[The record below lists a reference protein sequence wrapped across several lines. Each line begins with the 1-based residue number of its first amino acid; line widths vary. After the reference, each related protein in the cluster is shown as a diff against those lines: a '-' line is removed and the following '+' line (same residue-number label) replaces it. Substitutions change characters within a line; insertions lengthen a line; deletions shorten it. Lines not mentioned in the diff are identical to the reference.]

1 MQEEEHF
8 LLFKYLPEMKRL
20 LDTDNIYLYLR
31 AENSL
36 SDNDL
41 SEFKQA
47 KTENHDRA
55 VCRLAELVYQRGE
68 RCLERFLKALRR
80 SATDE
85 GNPGHIEL
93 LGILKPRCSTPQDTD
108 PQPPEFIAEPTV
120 TMETSDTVEQSG
132 QIEVLGPARSDEG
145 QLPTPPADVNDEIEE
160 KTSVESQKAAI
171 VCFIP

>member
-1 MQEEEHF
+1 MTVRIHTGKTNAGGGA

-31 AENSL
+31 AENCL

-68 RCLERFLKALRR
+68 RCLDRFLNALRR

-85 GNPGHIEL
+85 CNPGHIEL
-93 LGILKPRCSTPQDTD
+93 L
-108 PQPPEFIAEPTV
+108 
-120 TMETSDTVEQSG
+120 
-132 QIEVLGPARSDEG
+132 
-145 QLPTPPADVNDEIEE
+145 
-160 KTSVESQKAAI
+160 
-171 VCFIP
+171 